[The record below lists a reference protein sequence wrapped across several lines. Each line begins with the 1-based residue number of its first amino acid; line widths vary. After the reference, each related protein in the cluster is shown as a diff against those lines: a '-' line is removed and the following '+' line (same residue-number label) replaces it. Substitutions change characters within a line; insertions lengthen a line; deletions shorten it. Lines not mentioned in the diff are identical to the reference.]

1 MIDEDLKTLIRRPLR
16 KTRRGIDSQGS
27 QTAEPAIHVHRMD
40 GGVPHRTTLD
50 DRNQLL
56 LYRLTSAR
64 LDQTDAM
71 RFSRHS
77 WPGLW
82 SDDDDD

>member
-1 MIDEDLKTLIRRPLR
+1 MIDEDLTTLIRRPLR
-16 KTRRGIDSQGS
+16 RTRTGGDSHGS
-27 QTAEPAIHVHRMD
+27 QTSDAAVQVHRMD
-40 GGVPHRTTLD
+40 SSVPQRTTLD

-77 WPGLW
+77 LPGAWP
-82 SDDDDD
+82 DDDD